1 MVDNKFY
8 RDPWAR
14 PPPTHQCRI
23 MAYNDRRPCSEVDYP
38 EIEDEMAAIKALFKA
53 NKATVDQ

>member
-1 MVDNKFY
+1 
-8 RDPWAR
+8 
-14 PPPTHQCRI
+14 

-38 EIEDEMAAIKALFKA
+38 EIEDEMAAIEALFKE